1 MRVVKADAAASPV
14 ARKDMNVMSAFYAVY
29 ALLPMTKKRRFP
41 QKAPMKQATIERNR
55 WVT

>member
-1 MRVVKADAAASPV
+1 
-14 ARKDMNVMSAFYAVY
+14 MSAFYAVY